1 MKKFIRTCLL
11 LAALTTLQKNAGAQ
25 NWQLVWQDEFTNGI
39 SADWV
44 FETGNG
50 SGGWGNNE
58 LQYYR
63 RENATVE
70 NGQLVIT
77 AKNESYGGYNYTST
91 RMKTQGTKSW
101 KYGKIE
107 ARIKMPA
114 FSGIWPAFW
123 MLGDNISTVSWPA
136 CGEIDVMEHIN
147 AENITYGTAHWQD
160 HNNQY
165 ASYSGNTAATVTD
178 FHVYTIEWDANY
190 IKWFLDGVKYHEM
203 SIGGGVNGTSEFQNN
218 FFILLNMAVG
228 GNWPGFTIDNGG
240 FPAKMYVDYVRVYQD
255 AGGTASGP
263 VVVYKD
269 CNYAGTA
276 VALTEGSYT
285 LSQLQA
291 KGILNDDI
299 SSIKVQS
306 GYKATL
312 YQNDNFTGTT
322 LVKTADDACLVDDSW
337 NDVTTSIVIS
347 TNTAASTLIEA
358 ESYTSM
364 SGVQTEATTDAGG
377 GSNVGYI
384 DAGDWLAYSPIVF
397 STSGTY
403 KIEYRVASLSG
414 GGRLSL
420 DLNAGSIVLGEL
432 DVPSTGGWQNWTT
445 ISHNVYVNAGTY
457 TPGIY
462 AVAGGW
468 NLNWIRITPVSTAAA
483 QAVRTD
489 MVNDMIDNSLQAG
502 KAFTIYPNP
511 VKQQLNILSG
521 ESLSG
526 GLIRIFDISGKQVLT
541 ARPAST
547 HIDVSALAPGVYT
560 LVFTKNKTRITKE
573 FIK

>member
-123 MLGDNISTVSWPA
+123 MLGDNISSVSWPA

-147 AENITYGTAHWQD
+147 SENITYGTAHWQD
-160 HNNQY
+160 HNNSY

-178 FHVYTIEWDANY
+178 FHVYTIEWDADY
-190 IKWFLDGVKYHEM
+190 IKWFLDGVKFHEM
-203 SIGGGVNGTSEFQNN
+203 YIGGGVNGTSEFQNN

-255 AGGTASGP
+255 AGGTATGP
-263 VVVYKD
+263 VIVYKD

-285 LSQLQA
+285 LAQLQA
-291 KGILNDDI
+291 KGVLNDDI

-312 YQNDNFTGTT
+312 YQNDNFTGST

-337 NDVTTSIVIS
+337 NDLTTSIVIS

-377 GSNVGYI
+377 GSNVAYI

>member
-1 MKKFIRTCLL
+1 MKKFIPTCLL
-11 LAALTTLQKNAGAQ
+11 LGALTTLQKNAEAQ

-63 RENATVE
+63 AENASTE

-77 AKNESYGGYNYTST
+77 AKRESFGGYNYTST
-91 RMKTQGTKSW
+91 RMKTQGKKSW

-123 MLGDNISTVSWPA
+123 MLGDNISTVGWPA
-136 CGEIDVMEHIN
+136 CGELDVMEHIN
-147 AENITYGTAHWQD
+147 AENITYGTPHWSD
-160 HNNQY
+160 PNNQH
-165 ASYSGNTAATVTD
+165 AQYSGNTACTVTD
-178 FHVYTIEWDANY
+178 YHVYSMEWDANY
-190 IKWFLDGVKYHEM
+190 IRWFLDGAKFHEM
-203 SIGGGVNGTSEFQNN
+203 YIGGGINGTSEFQNN

-228 GNWPGFTIDNGG
+228 GNWPGFNIDNNG

-255 AGGTASGP
+255 GGGTPTGP
-263 VVVYKD
+263 VIVYKD
-269 CNYAGTA
+269 CNYTGTA
-276 VALTEGSYT
+276 VALTTGSYT
-285 LSQLQA
+285 LAQLKA
-291 KGILNDDI
+291 KGILDDDV
-299 SSIKVQS
+299 SSLKVQS

-312 YQNDNFTGTT
+312 YWDDNFTGTT
-322 LVKTADDACLVDDSW
+322 LVKTADDACLVDDGW
-337 NDVTTSIVIS
+337 NDKVTSLVIS
-347 TNTAASTLIEA
+347 TNTAASTLIQA
-358 ESYTSM
+358 ENYSNM
-364 SGVQTEATTDAGG
+364 QGVQTEATTDTDGG
-377 GSNVGYI
+377 LNVGYI

-397 STSGTY
+397 PTSGTY

-414 GGRLSL
+414 GGKLSA
-420 DLNAGSIVLGEL
+420 DLNAGAIVLGEL
-432 DVPSTGGWQNWTT
+432 AVPSTGGWQNWTT

-468 NLNWIRITPVSTAAA
+468 NLNWIRITPLSTAKTASN
-483 QAVRTD
+483 TT
-489 MVNDMIDNSLQAG
+489 MVNSLIDNSLQGG

-511 VKQQLNILSG
+511 VKNQLSITSG
-521 ESLSG
+521 EALTG
-526 GLIRIFDISGKQVLT
+526 GLIRIFDISGKQVMT
-541 ARPAST
+541 ARPASN

-560 LVFTKNKTRITKE
+560 LVFTNNKTRITKE